1 MTPFRISIISIFTVT
16 ALHAQITV
24 DDTSRDAFSKP
35 MPMLRGE
42 RISSFFVGNSFF
54 NQNWVAAPAS
64 AAGRDGL
71 GPLFNARSCSSCHFK
86 DGRGA
91 PAAEGFFDS
100 TSLRLHPASPGYGR
114 QIQTAALP
122 GVTVEAKVDVRWQTI
137 IGAFADGQTFS
148 LRRPSYHLE
157 NPGYGPMPG
166 PASISARVAPA
177 LVGLGL
183 LEAVPDQRLVE
194 MEDPD
199 DRDGDGISG
208 TAKRLE
214 NGRIG
219 RFGWKAEQPSLE
231 AQIALAFSED
241 MGLTSGVIPTVSHTA
256 PQGLDDTGGGTPEVS
271 EKIFRSVVG
280 YCSSLAVPAPRNVSD
295 PEVARGR
302 KIFADLRCGACHA
315 PDLKTVATEEF
326 PEWDGGTIQPYTD
339 LLLHDLGEGL
349 ADPGQ
354 DTESREWR
362 TAPLWGIGLVPKVN
376 GHTFF
381 LHDGRARNLTEAI
394 LWHGGEASATQETFR
409 QLPAADRQ
417 ALLRF
422 IESL

>member
-1 MTPFRISIISIFTVT
+1 MTSFRVSIIPFFAVT

-24 DDTSRDAFSKP
+24 DDGSRDAFSKP

-42 RISSFFVGNSFF
+42 RRSAFFVGNSFF

-91 PAAEGFFDS
+91 PAAEGHFDS
-100 TSLRLHPASPGYGR
+100 TILRLHPASPAYGR

-122 GVTVEAKVDVRWQTI
+122 GMTGEAKVDVGWETI
-137 IGAFADGQTFS
+137 IGAFADGQVFS
-148 LRRPSYHLE
+148 LRRPSYHLKT
-157 NPGYGPMPG
+157 PGYGPSPG

-177 LVGLGL
+177 LVGLVL
-183 LEAVPDQRLVE
+183 LEAVPGQHLMQR
-194 MEDPD
+194 EDPD

-208 TAKRLE
+208 RAKRLE

-241 MGLTSGVIPTVSHTA
+241 MGLTSGLLPIASHTA
-256 PQGLDDTGGGTPEVS
+256 AQNLDDAGGGNPEVS

-280 YCSSLAVPAPRNVSD
+280 YCSSLAVPAPRNVSE
-295 PEVARGR
+295 PEVMRGR
-302 KIFADLRCGACHA
+302 KIFADLRCGACHT
-315 PDLKTVATEEF
+315 PDLKTAATKDF
-326 PEWDGGTIQPYTD
+326 PEWGGGTIQPYTD

-362 TAPLWGIGLVPKVN
+362 TAPLWGIGLVPKIN

-394 LWHGGEASATQETFR
+394 LWHGGESAGAQEKFR
-409 QLPAADRQ
+409 QLPAVDRQ
-417 ALLRF
+417 ALVRF